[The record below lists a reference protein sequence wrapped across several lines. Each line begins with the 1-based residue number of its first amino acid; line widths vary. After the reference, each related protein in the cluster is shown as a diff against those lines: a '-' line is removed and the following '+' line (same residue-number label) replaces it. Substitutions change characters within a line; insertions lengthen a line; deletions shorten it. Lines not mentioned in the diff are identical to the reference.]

1 MIETSLSR
9 YLQFERTGLINSLS
23 FLTYRIR
30 ATIPTT
36 TANPTPLTLRPAP
49 AVTIGL
55 VAEVPFDGTV
65 LPLVTTLAGDTLERL
80 YVFVAVLLYGPT
92 LKLDGAGYCGP
103 GAPALFAAS
112 GTDEAPTL
120 VLVLLLLLLLLVGT
134 VTNTV
139 LRTCVV
145 RVRIPLV
152 VVSGED
158 PTRSGLE
165 PELDPVL
172 SLPEPSDPDD
182 PDSEPV
188 LPLSLPL
195 PLVDPEPVVPVSAGE
210 EELVK
215 VIPDTAA
222 VTGHTVV
229 VIAMISVVTE
239 PIRAGQSVMVAAH
252 EVTV

>member
-1 MIETSLSR
+1 M
-9 YLQFERTGLINSLS
+9 
-23 FLTYRIR
+23 
-30 ATIPTT
+30 
-36 TANPTPLTLRPAP
+36 
-49 AVTIGL
+49 V
-55 VAEVPFDGTV
+55 EVPFDGTV
-65 LPLVTTLAGDTLERL
+65 LPLVAELVGETLERL
-80 YVFVAVLLYGPT
+80 YVLVAVPLLWPIP
-92 LKLDGAGYCGP
+92 KVDVAEYCGP

-112 GTDEAPTL
+112 GADEASAL
-120 VLVLLLLLLLLVGT
+120 LLLLLLLLVGT

-139 LRTCVV
+139 LKTCVV
-145 RVRIPLV
+145 LVRVPEV

-165 PELDPVL
+165 PELDPVV
-172 SLPEPSDPDD
+172 SLPETSDPED

-195 PLVDPEPVVPVSAGE
+195 PLVDPEPVVPVSTGE

-215 VIPDTAA
+215 VDPAPAA

-229 VIAMISVVTE
+229 VTAMISVVTE
-239 PIRAGQSVMVAAH
+239 PTRAGQSVTVAAQ

>member
-1 MIETSLSR
+1 M
-9 YLQFERTGLINSLS
+9 
-23 FLTYRIR
+23 
-30 ATIPTT
+30 
-36 TANPTPLTLRPAP
+36 
-49 AVTIGL
+49 
-55 VAEVPFDGTV
+55 AEVPFDGTV
-65 LPLVTTLAGDTLERL
+65 LPLVTEIVGETLERL
-80 YVFVAVLLYGPT
+80 YVLVAVPLLWPIP
-92 LKLDGAGYCGP
+92 KVDVAEYCGP

-112 GTDEAPTL
+112 GADEASA
-120 VLVLLLLLLLLVGT
+120 LLLLLLVGT

-139 LRTCVV
+139 LKTCVV
-145 RVRIPLV
+145 LVRVPEV

-165 PELDPVL
+165 PELDPVV
-172 SLPEPSDPDD
+172 SLPEPSDPED

-195 PLVDPEPVVPVSAGE
+195 TLVDPEPVVPVSTGE

-215 VIPDTAA
+215 VDTAPAA

-229 VIAMISVVTE
+229 VTAMISVVTE
-239 PIRAGQSVMVAAH
+239 PTWAGQSVTVAAQ